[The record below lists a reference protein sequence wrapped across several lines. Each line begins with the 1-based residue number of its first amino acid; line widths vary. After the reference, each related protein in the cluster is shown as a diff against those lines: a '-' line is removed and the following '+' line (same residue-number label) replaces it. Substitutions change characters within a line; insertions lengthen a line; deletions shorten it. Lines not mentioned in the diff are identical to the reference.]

1 MSDTMWVDVN
11 EVIKSYKSAGMEC
24 QIMSDKQP
32 TDTLICREDKEEPFT
47 KWHDIS
53 VGLKVEVDEDFFE
66 LYPQLEP
73 KTREELEAE
82 LAKEAKAFSNL
93 YSEYSDAKDEI
104 VELKKELNHQKM
116 MVSNGNKIH
125 RQRVKEFMELGENM
139 REVVSERDS
148 CSKLNRL
155 QQETISRLRQLCG
168 EAADWMKNEIIH
180 ESEAETALREELHMQ
195 SHR

>member
-11 EVIKSYKSAGMEC
+11 EVIKSYKAAGIKC
-24 QIMSDKQP
+24 QIMSDKR
-32 TDTLICREDKEEPFT
+32 TADTLICQSEEQETFS

-53 VGLKVEVDEDFFE
+53 VGLKVEVEEDFFE
-66 LYPQLEP
+66 LWPQHTQ
-73 KTREELEAE
+73 TREQLQAE
-82 LAKEAKAFSNL
+82 LAKETKAFSNL
-93 YSEYSDAKDEI
+93 YSEYSDARDEI
-104 VELKKELNHQKM
+104 VELKKELNHQKL

-125 RQRVKEFMELGENM
+125 RQRVKEFMELKGNV

-180 ESEAETALREELHMQ
+180 ESEAETVLREELDMQ

>member
-11 EVIKSYKSAGMEC
+11 EVIKSYKAAGMEC
-24 QIMSDKQP
+24 QIMSDKRP
-32 TDTLICREDKEEPFT
+32 TDTLIVRESEQTAFS

-53 VGLKVEVDEDFFE
+53 VGLEVEVEEDFFE
-66 LYPQLEP
+66 LWPQHA
-73 KTREELEAE
+73 KTREQLQAE

-93 YSEYSDAKDEI
+93 YANYTGARDEI
-104 VELKKELNHQKM
+104 RELKKELDEQKRT
-116 MVSNGNKIH
+116 VRNCNEILK
-125 RQRVKEFMELGENM
+125 QRYKEFFELGENI

>member
-11 EVIKSYKSAGMEC
+11 EVIKSYKAAGMEC
-24 QIMSDKQP
+24 QIMSDKRP
-32 TDTLICREDKEEPFT
+32 TDTLICRGNEQMTFT

-66 LYPQLEP
+66 LWPQLEP

-82 LAKEAKAFSNL
+82 LAKEAKAYSNL
-93 YSEYSDAKDEI
+93 YANYTGAREEIKQMKECLDDA
-104 VELKKELNHQKM
+104 
-116 MVSNGNKIH
+116 
-125 RQRVKEFMELGENM
+125 
-139 REVVSERDS
+139 
-148 CSKLNRL
+148 NRL
-155 QQETISRLRQLCG
+155 TRLQSATIGRLRQLCG

-180 ESEAETALREELHMQ
+180 ESEDETVLREELEMQ